1 MGAYLDIVV
10 PKMGANMITRIALH
24 DFSEWLN
31 RVDRKP
37 MLLRGAR
44 QVGKTRLVRE
54 FAASQRLPLWEV
66 NLEKNRNLNTVFES
80 LDVNTILRELSLV
93 LNTRGVGTEPGILFL
108 DEIQETPHALTA
120 LRYFYEERP
129 DIPLV
134 AAGSLLEFSL
144 GEGGFSMPVGRSE
157 SYWLGP
163 LSFSEYLLGTGDDL
177 LHHELQHYQSGA
189 SWPLTAHERLMDRL
203 REYLIVGG
211 MPEAAQAYINSGN
224 LADAVRVHTSLLET
238 YRDDFSKYAHGALL
252 RKLQRVFETAPLE
265 TGRKVTY
272 RRFHPD
278 WRTVD
283 IRRCVE
289 LLTAAGILVPV
300 YHSAA
305 NGLPLGA
312 EENPD
317 VYKLYLLDV
326 GLAGTAAGNSHLS
339 LEEFRTARFLS
350 DFINT
355 GSLAEQFV
363 CQQIW
368 SSGSRTS
375 RPKLHYWLREGKTSN
390 AEVDFVLPGAR
401 SPVPVEIKAGATGS
415 LRSLHQFMLRSPSGR
430 AIRLDASPP
439 SSQQV
444 ETTASSKSGRQSV
457 GYQLESYP
465 LYFAGRLRDFA
476 VSDSVRQS

>member
-1 MGAYLDIVV
+1 MTGCS
-10 PKMGANMITRIALH
+10 T
-24 DFSEWLN
+24 
-31 RVDRKP
+31 
-37 MLLRGAR
+37 
-44 QVGKTRLVRE
+44 
-54 FAASQRLPLWEV
+54 
-66 NLEKNRNLNTVFES
+66 
-80 LDVNTILRELSLV
+80 LSL
-93 LNTRGVGTEPGILFL
+93 R
-108 DEIQETPHALTA
+108 DRCSA
-120 LRYFYEERP
+120 
-129 DIPLV
+129 
-134 AAGSLLEFSL
+134 
-144 GEGGFSMPVGRSE
+144 
-157 SYWLGP
+157 GP

-177 LHHELQHYQSGA
+177 LHHELQHYQSGT
-189 SWPLTAHERLMDRL
+189 SWPHTAHERLMDRL

-211 MPEAAQAYINSGN
+211 MPEAAQVYINSGN
-224 LADAVRVHTSLLET
+224 LADAVRVHTSL
-238 YRDDFSKYAHGALL
+238 
-252 RKLQRVFETAPLE
+252 LE

-355 GSLAEQFV
+355 GSL
-363 CQQIW
+363 
-368 SSGSRTS
+368 
-375 RPKLHYWLREGKTSN
+375 
-390 AEVDFVLPGAR
+390 
-401 SPVPVEIKAGATGS
+401 
-415 LRSLHQFMLRSPSGR
+415 RSLHQFMLRSPSSR

-439 SSQQV
+439 SSQRV
-444 ETTASSKSGRQSV
+444 ETTISSKSGRHSV